1 MHTGTWAY
9 HPPDSLKFNYP
20 WFLYSVTFPSRDC
33 KFTFLETY
41 HSNQLH
47 VWPIPG
53 PINICHQSWKG
64 RFFMAW
70 PDSTRTKRPSNL
82 MLFLDWRWDGILS
95 TLTFSLEGKKST
107 IFSEF
112 WTGIQTISFY
122 QSEWPSSKKN
132 NPQTMNARE
141 DVDKMEPSCT
151 VGGNV
156 NWYSPCEE

>member
-53 PINICHQSWKG
+53 PINICHWSWKG
-64 RFFMAW
+64 WLFMAW
-70 PDSTRTKRPSNL
+70 HDSTQTKRPSNL
-82 MLFLDWRWDGILS
+82 MLFLDWKWDGILS
-95 TLTFSLEGKKST
+95 TLTFSLEKKKVLY
-107 IFSEF
+107 FQNFEQEF
-112 WTGIQTISFY
+112 K
-122 QSEWPSSKKN
+122 PSHFTNRNGHHQKKN
-132 NPQTMNARE
+132 YKQWMRERMWIKRNPLAL
-141 DVDKMEPSCT
+141 
-151 VGGNV
+151 
-156 NWYSPCEE
+156 